1 MKFCDEDIEFIKEL
15 FPAPYNTPETCG
27 NYFLSKIQ
35 HHDTLCSAVIAE
47 VKKSILPPLLKKY
60 HYRFFCRI
68 DACIGKK
75 FPFALKHGK
84 VAIDFQPQVPS
95 LWFFLFN
102 AKETKQL

>member
-27 NYFLSKIQ
+27 NYLLSKIQ

-75 FPFALKHGK
+75 ISFCFKT
-84 VAIDFQPQVPS
+84 
-95 LWFFLFN
+95 W
-102 AKETKQL
+102 